1 VITRPSLAEILLMV
15 LAVCGALAILS
26 LVGLWL
32 VHLTS
37 YATPQGD
44 SGGVTFSV
52 RKTSVTS
59 LSTVIAMVVVIA
71 FALALSLRSRR

>member
-1 VITRPSLAEILLMV
+1 MTRHSLAEVLLMV

-32 VHLTS
+32 VHFSS
-37 YATPQGD
+37 YGAPHGA
-44 SGGVTFSV
+44 SGGSFSV
-52 RKTSVTS
+52 RRTSVTAW
-59 LSTVIAMVVVIA
+59 STVIAMVVVIA

>member
-1 VITRPSLAEILLMV
+1 MTRHSLAEVLLMV

-32 VHLTS
+32 VHFSS
-37 YATPQGD
+37 YGTPHGA
-44 SGGVTFSV
+44 SGVSFSV
-52 RKTSVTS
+52 RRTSVTAW
-59 LSTVIAMVVVIA
+59 STVIAMMVVIA